1 MKGFLIR
8 LSYYL
13 LMFGVAFL
21 VAGPIVGPLFA
32 SIFAKLYTGHWKDW
46 DWILDQAIWGVSK
59 GLILTP
65 LLAFATTFFEYGIY
79 RGWWKG

>member
-1 MKGFLIR
+1 MKAFLIR
-8 LSYYL
+8 LSYL
-13 LMFGVAFL
+13 LIVFGVAFFL
-21 VAGPIVGPLFA
+21 VFPIVFPLFW

-46 DWILDQAIWGVSK
+46 DWMIDSVFWVWGK

-65 LLAFATTFFEYGIY
+65 SIALAMTFFEYGIY